1 MNKIITEYQ
10 KWKQQGDE
18 LRAQAKQAME
28 SRFRELLVEAVQIA
42 EEYRS
47 DFGAPLKPP
56 PGVTS
61 FRFKASGR
69 PKPKKAQKPSPTA
82 KSPSPPPAA
91 PAKPN
96 PKIAGLQKRLEG
108 AQQKLE
114 QAKANGSPTKNLE
127 DRIYEIEDAIR
138 LSTQAS

>member
-1 MNKIITEYQ
+1 MNNVISEYQ
-10 KWKQQGDE
+10 KWKQQGED
-18 LRAQAKQAME
+18 LRVQAKQAME

-56 PGVTS
+56 PGITS
-61 FRFKASGR
+61 FRYKASVK
-69 PKPKKAQKPSPTA
+69 PKPRKASKPNAAPKGTS
-82 KSPSPPPAA
+82 SPPPAA
-91 PAKPN
+91 KTS
-96 PKIAGLQKRLEG
+96 PKTAGLQKRLLA

-114 QAKANGSPTKNLE
+114 QAKASGSPTKNLE

>member
-1 MNKIITEYQ
+1 MSNIITEYQ
-10 KWKQQGDE
+10 KWKQQGDD

-28 SRFRELLVEAVQIA
+28 SRFRELLIEAVQIA

-61 FRFKASGR
+61 FRYKASAR
-69 PKPKKAQKPSPTA
+69 PKPRKAPKPAPAA
-82 KSPSPPPAA
+82 KSAGPPPAA

-96 PKIAGLQKRLEG
+96 PKIA
-108 AQQKLE
+108 
-114 QAKANGSPTKNLE
+114 
-127 DRIYEIEDAIR
+127 
-138 LSTQAS
+138 

>member
-1 MNKIITEYQ
+1 
-10 KWKQQGDE
+10 
-18 LRAQAKQAME
+18 ME
-28 SRFRELLVEAVQIA
+28 SRFRELLIEAVQIA

-61 FRFKASGR
+61 FRFKASGKSKVKKDR
-69 PKPKKAQKPSPTA
+69 KPNAA
-82 KSPSPPPAA
+82 KSAIAAPSA

-96 PKIAGLQKRLEG
+96 PKIAGFQKQLTA

-114 QAKANGSPTKNLE
+114 QAKAKGTPTKNLE

-138 LSTQAS
+138 LSTQA